1 MTGMI
6 FIFSILTILSVLSP
20 FLPSIQLWYKRNRCP
35 KCGQWHCL
43 QYVTEIITDKAVG
56 HDRNRYGNGG
66 GRYGSG
72 FLGGLHSSH
81 TSDQPF
87 IRYWVEERYICQKCN
102 RRVSIHT
109 HKDKR

>member
-1 MTGMI
+1 MEGLIVLAI
-6 FIFSILTILSVLSP
+6 FGSIAASLFP
-20 FLPSIQLWYKRNRCP
+20 AIQLWYKRNRCP

-43 QYVTEIITDKAVG
+43 KYVTEVITDKAVG
-56 HDRNRYGNGG
+56 HDRNRYGTGG
-66 GRYGSG
+66 GRYNRG

-87 IRYWVEERYICQKCN
+87 IRYWVDERYICQKCG
-102 RRVSIHT
+102 RHVSIHT